1 MKRTLAVSNVHKSF
15 GGVRAVR
22 GVSLALEEGH
32 VLGLIGPNGS
42 GKTTLLNLIAGLAK
56 PSKGEITLD
65 GRRIDGLAPHRIVAA
80 GIAKTHQ
87 IPRPF
92 LSMTGRENVAVAALY
107 GSNETR
113 DLPEAMET
121 AGRVLGLVGLAGKED
136 VASSSLT
143 VQQRKRLEFARVLA
157 TGARILLLDEIFAGL
172 SPDEL
177 RDAVALFA
185 RLQGEL
191 GFGALVVEHVMR
203 AVLTVS
209 QHVVVMEEGSKIAE
223 GTPQEVVQNPAVI
236 EAYLGPE
243 AGRAP
248 P

>member
-1 MKRTLAVSNVHKSF
+1 
-15 GGVRAVR
+15 
-22 GVSLALEEGH
+22 
-32 VLGLIGPNGS
+32 
-42 GKTTLLNLIAGLAK
+42 LIAGLAK

-143 VQQRKRLEFARVLA
+143 GQQRKRVEFARVLGR
-157 TGARILLLDEIFAGL
+157 GARVVRLAAL
-172 SPDEL
+172 S
-177 RDAVALFA
+177 
-185 RLQGEL
+185 
-191 GFGALVVEHVMR
+191 
-203 AVLTVS
+203 
-209 QHVVVMEEGSKIAE
+209 
-223 GTPQEVVQNPAVI
+223 
-236 EAYLGPE
+236 
-243 AGRAP
+243 AGRSQ
-248 P
+248 

>member
-1 MKRTLAVSNVHKSF
+1 PDPAASPLDDRPGERRR
-15 GGVRAVR
+15 GG
-22 GVSLALEEGH
+22 ALWKQQDA
-32 VLGLIGPNGS
+32 GP
-42 GKTTLLNLIAGLAK
+42 AG
-56 PSKGEITLD
+56 
-65 GRRIDGLAPHRIVAA
+65 
-80 GIAKTHQ
+80 
-87 IPRPF
+87 
-92 LSMTGRENVAVAALY
+92 
-107 GSNETR
+107 
-113 DLPEAMET
+113 AMET

-172 SPDEL
+172 SQDEL

-223 GTPQEVVQNPAVI
+223 GSPQEVVQNPAVI

-243 AGRAP
+243 AGHAP

>member
-1 MKRTLAVSNVHKSF
+1 AVSDARKAF

-22 GVSLALEEGH
+22 RVSLALEEGH

-107 GSNETR
+107 GSNKTR

-136 VASSSLT
+136 VVSSNLT
-143 VQQRKRLEFARVLA
+143 VQQRKGVEFARVLTTA
-157 TGARILLLDEIFAGL
+157 PLIPLLQDVLAGL
-172 SPDEL
+172 
-177 RDAVALFA
+177 A
-185 RLQGEL
+185 
-191 GFGALVVEHVMR
+191 
-203 AVLTVS
+203 
-209 QHVVVMEEGSKIAE
+209 
-223 GTPQEVVQNPAVI
+223 
-236 EAYLGPE
+236 
-243 AGRAP
+243 
-248 P
+248 

>member
-1 MKRTLAVSNVHKSF
+1 LDA
-15 GGVRAVR
+15 GV
-22 GVSLALEEGH
+22 
-32 VLGLIGPNGS
+32 P
-42 GKTTLLNLIAGLAK
+42 K
-56 PSKGEITLD
+56 PSKGESPPD
-65 GRRIDGLAPHRIVAA
+65 VRRIDGLAPHRIVAA

-107 GSNETR
+107 GSNKTR

-136 VASSSLT
+136 VAAANLT

-172 SPDEL
+172 SPDDL

-185 RLQGEL
+185 RLQGKL

-203 AVLTVS
+203 AVLTGS
-209 QHVVVMEEGSKIAE
+209 QHAGVGRDGSKIA
-223 GTPQEVVQNPAVI
+223 
-236 EAYLGPE
+236 
-243 AGRAP
+243 R
-248 P
+248 